1 MIRKIVRPSILNI
14 AREFRKKKDDGI
26 YNTYRDAYKAAVVS
40 YNIKGLTIKKL
51 ERVYYQSK
59 RKNKKNKTRISKS
72 VSIPIMITQ
81 EMRMRLKG
89 LKYSISDIRYF
100 TPQQAHDIIQNQ
112 IINKN
117 PSLNHGR
124 NQ

>member
-1 MIRKIVRPSILNI
+1 LKLPIIKQIKSDNRIITVKSLEAAYHKAIT
-14 AREFRKKKDDGI
+14 KKKKI
-26 YNTYRDAYKAAVVS
+26 NRT
-40 YNIKGLTIKKL
+40 
-51 ERVYYQSK
+51 
-59 RKNKKNKTRISKS
+59 

-89 LKYSISDIRYF
+89 LKYSSYDIRYL
-100 TPQQAHDIIQNQ
+100 TPQKANDIIQNQ
-112 IINKN
+112 VVNRS

>member
-1 MIRKIVRPSILNI
+1 
-14 AREFRKKKDDGI
+14 
-26 YNTYRDAYKAAVVS
+26 
-40 YNIKGLTIKKL
+40 
-51 ERVYYQSK
+51 
-59 RKNKKNKTRISKS
+59 
-72 VSIPIMITQ
+72 MITQ

-89 LKYSISDIRYF
+89 LKYSSSDIRYF
-100 TPQQAHDIIQNQ
+100 TPQQAHDIIKSQ